1 MTVTDVWVELHSDAL
16 GVRMVRADT
25 IEQVWWDVKQPE
37 FLTIALHGG
46 QEARQ
51 DVRAGFP
58 TDDIEED
65 EAADLCTTL
74 VERIAEAADNG
85 GPRMVWMARDE
96 DSTGVFWRRGPLI
109 DRSAR

>member
-1 MTVTDVWVELHSDAL
+1 M
-16 GVRMVRADT
+16 RADT
-25 IEQVWWDVKQPE
+25 IEQVWWDVKQPD
-37 FLTIALHGG
+37 FLTITLGG
-46 QEARQ
+46 GHEVRQ

-85 GPRMVWMARDE
+85 GPPHDVD
-96 DSTGVFWRRGPLI
+96 GP
-109 DRSAR
+109 